1 MEKKTADRQGIEQTA
16 VSMLKALLCAYV
28 VTGIMLLILTILLYK
43 AGLSEENVNAGII
56 LTYVISTFA
65 GGFVI
70 GKLMKVKKFLWGLL
84 AGVLYFVLL
93 LLISLGVYHA
103 LQAEIMNLLTTLL
116 LCAGGGMLGG
126 MEKKKKGFQIPE
138 TCDIIFRAIYCRILG
153 GQDMKHIK
161 TLNTQTLN
169 NTVKKGGCGECQT
182 SCQSACKTSCTV
194 GNQTCENRK

>member
-116 LCAGGGMLGG
+116 LCAGGVMLGG
-126 MEKKKKGFQIPE
+126 M
-138 TCDIIFRAIYCRILG
+138 
-153 GQDMKHIK
+153 
-161 TLNTQTLN
+161 
-169 NTVKKGGCGECQT
+169 V
-182 SCQSACKTSCTV
+182 S
-194 GNQTCENRK
+194 